1 MAWHGIRKTTV
12 SNRVHRT
19 AWYGVLWNGTDDTI
33 WYGMVWYGMVWYG
46 MVWYGMYGIVWCGVV
61 WYGMVRYGMVGVVWY
76 GIVLYGRVE
85 YGMVWYGMVW
95 HGMASYRGDQTVP
108 FVSHQNH
115 IAMHRVASH
124 KHGTTWHRAALHDIA
139 YHRIGAKTTF
149 RFVSIRFA
157 SRITSYHAP
166 HCTAWHGIQW
176 RRGRDGRVFGDNSS
190 MAKQ

>member
-1 MAWHGIRKTTV
+1 MASACSVPLTLLSTVTIVSSSISARPICMPAWTRVGHGTV
-12 SNRVHRT
+12 RYNAVRHGMV
-19 AWYGVLWNGTDDTI
+19 
-33 WYGMVWYGMVWYG
+33 YGMA
-46 MVWYGMYGIVWCGVV
+46 
-61 WYGMVRYGMVGVVWY
+61 
-76 GIVLYGRVE
+76 
-85 YGMVWYGMVW
+85 WYGMVW